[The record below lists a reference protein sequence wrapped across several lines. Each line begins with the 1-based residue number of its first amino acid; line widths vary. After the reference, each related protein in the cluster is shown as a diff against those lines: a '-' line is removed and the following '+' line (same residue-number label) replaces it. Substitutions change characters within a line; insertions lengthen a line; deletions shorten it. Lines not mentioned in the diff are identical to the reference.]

1 MKLPD
6 VSIKGMVTTV
16 NDLNYIPN
24 LEIGDSYKVSESGHL
39 YVYNGTTFID
49 AGEIKGDIDE
59 IGAKGDNQERCL
71 NHLQFKKTKEE
82 EEFDFNNSMINL
94 CKETTRFKWKT
105 VFALALMLILLFAI
119 GDYPSNIASWQSF
132 CDLFIEYI
140 SNILQF

>member
-6 VSIKGMVTTV
+6 ANIKGMVTKV
-16 NDLNYIPN
+16 NDLNYISN

-59 IGAKGDNQERCL
+59 IGTKGYNQEQCL
-71 NHLQFKKTKEE
+71 NHLQFNKTKED
-82 EEFDFNNSMINL
+82 EEFDCNKSMINV
-94 CKETTRFKWKT
+94 CEETTRFKWKT
-105 VFALALMLILLFAI
+105 VFALALMLILLFVI
-119 GDYPSNIASWQSF
+119 GDYPSNIASWQAF
-132 CDLFIEYI
+132 CDLFMECI